1 MDISLTKKILTVG
14 KEKCALVENAMLCD
28 KSNEN
33 DRSFM
38 ATLAPKLLRDMSGA
52 VEEAGR
58 VEWPV
63 RELGVA
69 QLR

>member
-38 ATLAPKLLRDMSGA
+38 ATLAPQLLRDVPGT
-52 VEEAGR
+52 VEEAG
-58 VEWPV
+58 
-63 RELGVA
+63 
-69 QLR
+69 